1 MTHDNECGNTIFYS
15 KMQKDAVLTNSIV
28 DESAVEMLLVDFGFS
43 STLFSKHFGLRK
55 KLMLHVQYPHY
66 YILHSLAKELE
77 QIQ

>member
-66 YILHSLAKELE
+66 YISHSLVKELE
-77 QIQ
+77 RIQ